1 MNTQIAFISSMLITF
16 ASFISYKIVVQKRVE
31 AGDKREY
38 REFYDEL
45 EDRYNV
51 FSEEDDEDEI
61 KEVPKPKKRG
71 SFSLMLMSLV
81 STLSGALSIYRVVA
95 YAILFI
101 SIMYLIRHNLF
112 HPIAFFVGLS
122 VVPLVSA
129 VSGVFLRRD

>member
-1 MNTQIAFISSMLITF
+1 MNTQVAFISSMLITF

-45 EDRYNV
+45 EDRYNL
-51 FSEEDDEDEI
+51 FSEEDDDEI

-71 SFSLMLMSLV
+71 AFSLMLVSLV
-81 STLSGALSIYRVVA
+81 STISGALSIYRVVA
-95 YAILFI
+95 YAVLFI
-101 SIMYLIRHNLF
+101 SVMYLIRHNLF
-112 HPIAFFVGLS
+112 NPVAFFVGLS
-122 VVPLVSA
+122 VVPSVSA